1 MLRAAV
7 QENADTMADRVPAP
21 LRPGYRLL
29 ALASYWA
36 RVLMLPASIAV
47 LTLAA
52 HWSLAAEP
60 SAVPPPASAD
70 SAPQAL
76 ATVTPPSPPDLSLLE
91 RPLPT
96 RALALGVSRVVL
108 DAGHGGSQQGTS

>member
-36 RVLMLPASIAV
+36 RILMLPASLAV

-60 SAVPPPASAD
+60 SAAAPTPASAG

-76 ATVTPPSPPDLSLLE
+76 VTVTPPSPPDLSLLE

-96 RALALGVSRVVL
+96 RALALG
-108 DAGHGGSQQGTS
+108 